1 MSIASEITRIKANIS
16 NAYTACGSKGATL
29 PQTRNSANLAA
40 TINAISAGVEAEALS
55 WVQTSEA
62 VRNYLAN
69 VTYDP
74 SDYTTSQIA
83 NYAPSTAATAN
94 HTPAGKTISVSV
106 GRLDR
111 SGYVQTVATGN
122 VTVYNDIPN
131 AKTPFTVDNNGAV
144 SKTGT
149 LNPTHFLR
157 QIKCTA
163 AVNVRD
169 LGGWACDGGHVKY
182 GKLIR
187 GGEPAASDIDVLV
200 NQCGVRYELNL
211 RGRSEAN
218 REYSVLGS
226 DIGYSVF
233 DNYVWYSIA
242 DKALWCDMLRILFD
256 CIAENKPVYFHC
268 AAGADRTGTFACI
281 VEAILGMSQSDID
294 KDYELTCFAMG
305 TGTDAAARRR
315 NETDWI
321 GLITEINA
329 KSGNTF
335 RDKVVSFVLEL
346 GFTIDEINAFRA
358 AMINGTPEVLTAN
371 LNTYTVTNILTNV
384 SNNNSAQSVTQY
396 QGYEAVITP
405 ANGKIINAVTV
416 TMGGVDITRQ
426 VFNGAKDNLLRE
438 ITYNLSNCSAISA
451 RKNVIDGQMFYAEV
465 EADTGY
471 TLDGATVTIT
481 MGGVNVNNYYSEG
494 RISIPNVTGNISIT
508 VTAVETAAENL
519 FDLSAATDHARIKS
533 DGTVVAYGTGNLV
546 TGFIEASVGDTVFYS
561 SDVSKDND
569 AVFGTMAFYQS
580 DGSFITSISRGNT
593 GTNAWHWATD
603 GKSGYITIPSSFNSK
618 DLTTAAKVKICIPYS
633 NTDNII
639 VNRLSTPP
647 TLT

>member
-1 MSIASEITRIKANIS
+1 MALTDKLTAIG
-16 NAYTACGSKGATL
+16 NAIRAKTGKSGTLTL
-29 PQTRNSANLAA
+29 PQMA
-40 TINAISAGVEAEALS
+40 TEIGNITTGIEPQKYS
-55 WVQTSEA
+55 WTQTSEA

-69 VTYDP
+69 VTYNP
-74 SDYTTSQIA
+74 SDYSSSQIA
-83 NYAPSTAATAN
+83 TYAPAESIAAN
-94 HTPAGKTISVSV
+94 HKPIGKTYSVSA
-106 GRLDR
+106 GTHNRN
-111 SGYVQTVATGN
+111 GYKETVTTGN
-122 VTVYNDIPN
+122 YTAYNDIPN
-131 AKTPFTVDNNGAV
+131 VETPYTVKNSSGEV
-144 SKTGT
+144 TQCGT
-149 LNPTHFLR
+149 LKPTHFLR
-157 QIKCTA
+157 QIKCTSA
-163 AVNVRD
+163 INVRD
-169 LGGWACDGGHVKY
+169 LGGWACDGGTIKY

-200 NQCGVRYELNL
+200 NQCGVRHELNL
-211 RGRSEAN
+211 RGATEAD
-218 REYSVLGS
+218 RDYSILGN

-233 DNYVWYSIA
+233 NTYAWYSIA
-242 DKALWCDMLRILFD
+242 DKSLWRDMLRILFG

-335 RDKVVSFVLEL
+335 RDKVVRFVLEL

-371 LNTYTVTNILTNV
+371 LNTYTVTNTLTNV

-426 VFNGAKDNLLRE
+426 VFKGAKDNLLRE

-494 RISIPNVTGNISIT
+494 KISIPNVTGNISIT
-508 VTAVETAAENL
+508 ISAVQTAAENL

-533 DGTVVAYGTGNLV
+533 NGTVEAYGTGNLV

-561 SDVSKDND
+561 SDASKDND
-569 AVFGTMAFYQS
+569 GMFGMMAFYQS
-580 DGSFITSISRGNT
+580 DESFITSITRGST

-618 DLTTAAKVKICIPYS
+618 DLTTTAKIRICIPYS
-633 NTDNII
+633 STDNII